1 MKKTEDLIKT
11 LLDKIKELIPAKVSS
26 FAVDSASNEDLTS
39 PTSIE
44 KSELLSQ
51 QLTREVIS
59 NNKDREEPP
68 QNKQEKRSL
77 RDQLEKVKKKSKD
90 EFYASKEGSSKDDNT
105 SSSQDLYLRNIVVIA
120 GGSIIN
126 GFFKIYVEKTTW

>member
-105 SSSQDLYLRNIVVIA
+105 SSSQDLYLRNTVVIA

>member
-105 SSSQDLYLRNIVVIA
+105 SSS
-120 GGSIIN
+120 
-126 GFFKIYVEKTTW
+126 